1 MNLPTLDMLNG
12 FESLLWLPV
21 NMGMSKGGMSRISEL
36 IIPSNGSGGGEE
48 EELAR
53 DDASAILFG
62 NSVVIVVVIISNIMG
77 ITQN

>member
-1 MNLPTLDMLNG
+1 MLNG

-21 NMGMSKGGMSRISEL
+21 NMGMLKGGMSRISEL
-36 IIPSNGSGGGEE
+36 IIPSNSGVGGGEE

-53 DDASAILFG
+53 GDASAILFG